1 MLPIWER
8 PTTVR
13 LIKWSRAAEYFGEHP
28 DAEQA
33 LRAWHRELKQGDWQS
48 PHDVAALYRSADFV
62 GNNRVVFNIC
72 GNKYRMV
79 VEFNYKAGVAYLRFL
94 GTHKEYDEIDV
105 TTVR

>member
-1 MLPIWER
+1 M
-8 PTTVR
+8 R

-33 LRAWHRELKQGDWQS
+33 LRARHRELKQGDWLS

-62 GNNRVVFNIC
+62 GNNRVVFIICGNKIC

-79 VEFNYKAGVAYLRFL
+79 VEFNYKAGVA
-94 GTHKEYDEIDV
+94 
-105 TTVR
+105 